1 MASIFFLSELTK
13 DELIQIKA
21 HVQHQHTNARA
32 DAELARE
39 PVEKR
44 KLLRLVE
51 VLEAKLT
58 RIYNEFDRRARANT
72 TQSLYPW

>member
-1 MASIFFLSELTK
+1 MASVFFLSELTK
-13 DELIQIKA
+13 DELIQVKA

-32 DAELARE
+32 DAQMSVE

-51 VLEAKLT
+51 VLEAKLA
-58 RIYNEFDRRARANT
+58 RIYAEFERRASANA